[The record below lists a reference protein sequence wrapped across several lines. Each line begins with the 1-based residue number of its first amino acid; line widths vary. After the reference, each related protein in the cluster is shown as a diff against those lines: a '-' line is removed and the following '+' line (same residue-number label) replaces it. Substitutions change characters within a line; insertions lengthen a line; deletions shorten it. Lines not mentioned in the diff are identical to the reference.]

1 MTLSPWAFAERL
13 PEVVEVKHRPDG
25 SSQRFSCR
33 LLARTAGTAAL
44 LYVLQDPWRVGG
56 LELEAGVATF
66 AYYWTSRW
74 YNVYHWVPREGGTL
88 AYYVNVAT
96 PARLE
101 GNRVEWTDLGVD
113 VLVVPGH
120 PPQVLDEEEMWNLPS
135 RLREPARRSLLA
147 VLRAWR
153 RLAASTEARTRRL
166 LVGLTAGAPAPPGS
180 PGSEDG
186 GP

>member
-1 MTLSPWAFAERL
+1 MTSSPWAFADRL

-25 SSQRFSCR
+25 SSARFSCR
-33 LLARTAGTAAL
+33 VLARSTGQAAL
-44 LYVLQDPWRVGG
+44 LYVLQGSWRVTG
-56 LELEAGVATF
+56 LQLDPGVATF

-74 YNVYHWVPREGGTL
+74 YNVYHWVRAEGGTL
-88 AYYVNVAT
+88 GYYVNIAT

-101 GNRVEWTDLGVD
+101 RDRVEWTDLGVD

-180 PGSEDG
+180 PGSG
-186 GP
+186 GGGR